1 MRILLIFLFCL
12 SCLMFDGFVVFT
24 ERMQLLGRRVLESC
38 VFEDDT
44 SFFLWCHI
52 FRVHAILSTA

>member
-1 MRILLIFLFCL
+1 
-12 SCLMFDGFVVFT
+12 MFDGFVVFT